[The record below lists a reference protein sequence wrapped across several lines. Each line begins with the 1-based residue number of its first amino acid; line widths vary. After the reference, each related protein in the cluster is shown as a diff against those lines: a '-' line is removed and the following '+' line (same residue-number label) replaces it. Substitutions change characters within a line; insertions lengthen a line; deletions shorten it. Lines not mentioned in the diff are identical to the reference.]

1 MASLFTFSLCLSS
14 SVLPHSLV
22 SVGAGRMSNTV
33 AKWRE
38 IQRQNSQKT
47 NDDEDDDEDGCSW
60 DTPTTHNTFIVLYQ
74 SKYHCSIA
82 YLDIFSLAV
91 TLQQGGSPSLYVLL
105 FYFFVFSLGWMG
117 GPNPNP
123 TPRLPAC
130 LPTCVIVW
138 PLSACLPQRA
148 VLCSSPHPLS
158 TTPLQIPT
166 DWPLLFLLFPRLRA
180 AHRNW
185 PHPHQRPLCIK
196 SETTAAPESVL
207 SKPLA
212 LRLHPAVIT
221 ESMDGDIWFVFFEGF
236 FFI

>member
-1 MASLFTFSLCLSS
+1 MMMMRMMMRMGAAGTPHPPTTHSSSSIKVNITVPLHTWTFSASLSHSSREGRHLCMSFYFIFL
-14 SVLPHSLV
+14 SLV
-22 SVGAGRMSNTV
+22 SAGWE
-33 AKWRE
+33 A
-38 IQRQNSQKT
+38 
-47 NDDEDDDEDGCSW
+47 
-60 DTPTTHNTFIVLYQ
+60 L
-74 SKYHCSIA
+74 
-82 YLDIFSLAV
+82 
-91 TLQQGGSPSLYVLL
+91 TLTL
-105 FYFFVFSLGWMG
+105 
-117 GPNPNP
+117 

-180 AHRNW
+180 ARRNW

-221 ESMDGDIWFVFFEGF
+221 ESMDGDVWFVFFEFFF
-236 FFI
+236 FFIVVLFVLKFADIVAVFVDDCFWR

>member
-1 MASLFTFSLCLSS
+1 MLLGHPPTTPSSSSIRVNITVPLHTLTFSASLSHSS
-14 SVLPHSLV
+14 RE
-22 SVGAGRMSNTV
+22 GRHLYMS
-33 AKWRE
+33 
-38 IQRQNSQKT
+38 
-47 NDDEDDDEDGCSW
+47 
-60 DTPTTHNTFIVLYQ
+60 F
-74 SKYHCSIA
+74 
-82 YLDIFSLAV
+82 YLI
-91 TLQQGGSPSLYVLL
+91 L
-105 FYFFVFSLGWMG
+105 FFFFLVFSLGCIG

-123 TPRLPAC
+123 LPPRLPAC

-166 DWPLLFLLFPRLRA
+166 DWPLLFLLSPRLRA
-180 AHRNW
+180 ARRNW

-212 LRLHPAVIT
+212 LRLHPAVIA
-221 ESMDGDIWFVFFEGF
+221 ESMDGDI
-236 FFI
+236 